1 MIVLPDEPVLRRL
14 GLRLQRGV
22 IPEASPA
29 GSRRGPRL
37 GSSREFIGLRAYQ
50 FGDDLR
56 DLDRAATLRFNRA
69 HIRQYRQEVEASL
82 VLLLDAS
89 SSMAFG
95 DPSKFEYGQALAAAL
110 GGLALA
116 HHDRVGAAIFGETL
130 SASLPAGRGHG
141 QWRALRELL
150 EAVTPRGLTAFAETA
165 AWLPRLGTLRGVAVV
180 LSDFSPPEAF
190 GPGLGRLAR
199 SGLSVVAL
207 HLLSPQELDPRLEGE
222 VELADIETGAVRSGW
237 IGAAQRAAYRAA
249 LDGLRREVASLCDD
263 AGVRRVEIW
272 TAIPLLRCLRET
284 LVRAGVLARTR
295 A

>member
-22 IPEASPA
+22 IPEASSA

-116 HHDRVGAAIFGETL
+116 HHDRVGAAVFGETL

-141 QWRALRELL
+141 QWRARNSRAHVSVSCWGWSSNGGS
-150 EAVTPRGLTAFAETA
+150 EASSWTWSTTTSSSRPRANVMV
-165 AWLPRLGTLRGVAVV
+165 P
-180 LSDFSPPEAF
+180 
-190 GPGLGRLAR
+190 
-199 SGLSVVAL
+199 
-207 HLLSPQELDPRLEGE
+207 
-222 VELADIETGAVRSGW
+222 
-237 IGAAQRAAYRAA
+237 
-249 LDGLRREVASLCDD
+249 
-263 AGVRRVEIW
+263 
-272 TAIPLLRCLRET
+272 
-284 LVRAGVLARTR
+284 
-295 A
+295 